1 MVPWGVRGLYEAPA
15 IEHKGC
21 PPTMGGES
29 PRAIK
34 HPAVIG
40 LDSLRAP
47 VSVVEEVLGCQ
58 HVGIFLS
65 LSEGELDSVTNRN
78 GIFSSSIHAS
88 FQSKRPERDNRN
100 SIAVRNNRTKPK
112 SGYWA
117 GSWDPNYL
125 LELRS
130 WHPLRYYH

>member
-1 MVPWGVRGLYEAPA
+1 MVRWGVRGLYGAPA
-15 IEHKGC
+15 IENKAC

-40 LDSLRAP
+40 LDGLRAP

-65 LSEGELDSVTNRN
+65 PPEGELDLVTNRK
-78 GIFSSSIHAS
+78 GIFFS
-88 FQSKRPERDNRN
+88 FLSPPRGDW
-100 SIAVRNNRTKPK
+100 I
-112 SGYWA
+112 
-117 GSWDPNYL
+117 
-125 LELRS
+125 
-130 WHPLRYYH
+130 